1 MVEEQLLVCG
11 GRTVGERTEE
21 IIDLFKG
28 TILGSLFVEE
38 QRWFF
43 L

>member
-1 MVEEQLLVCG
+1 MVEEQLHICE
-11 GRTVGERTEE
+11 RTVGERTEE

-38 QRWFF
+38 QRWF
-43 L
+43 LL